1 MRYDQ
6 FKINLLEA
14 ILDEAEMTPK
24 AFQDFLASPLVTGM
38 KMGFELE
45 ACIHNVRDYGDG
57 ETEND
62 MDYDE
67 RVTDIDSILDFFRG
81 GDDPNG
87 DRTINTLRNNL
98 YDDFMQWQDAEFD
111 DYFRTDEAQTDLKEF
126 IRDYLEDKDYNDRQM
141 KLAFDDAEEGKV
153 SDDYAEAEMSGI
165 EKLRDEWND
174 NDTAS
179 WEKYCDVMD
188 MNYMSDVL
196 NKYEHYLYWPY
207 TTYSDDEEYL
217 NTEYVADQLKTETG
231 IDAYASDS
239 YHGTSRARAQEKGQ
253 WIIEPDSSI
262 STDESE
268 DGGLEFVSPALEI
281 NEALKQMQQVLEFI
295 REYGYTNTSTGLHIN
310 ISVPDFSTD
319 NLDYVKL
326 AIFLGDKHVL
336 EQFDR
341 LSNHYCDGAYKKIG
355 NKIQQMKGTEVKA
368 VMDKMKEGL
377 TLAASKII
385 HTGYT
390 SKYTSI
396 NTKEGYIEFRSPGG
410 DYLNKT
416 KEELVNTALRMALAL
431 RIATDPE
438 MYKKEYQKRLYKVL
452 TDTGEKDDLVKF
464 KDYVARFQ
472 TADKETRGYII
483 QTIQAEREARK
494 AKKKKPEG
502 ESRPYWMVR
511 RRGDTRGGGMAV
523 FADTAYDAVKEVAK
537 SWGLDPIYLVATPM
551 ADEQPQGGPDSGS
564 EERTWTIADGLGRPA
579 GTVQARS
586 SDEALRIYGS
596 TNNIDT
602 RDYAAVASDSSEG
615 TMFVIDYRGTKYR
628 QQANSADEARALL
641 SARIGVE
648 RNLLWDIQEEP
659 QGMATGGVTVD
670 GNARGNYQLVN
681 SNRSIDTRMSNVT
694 REEAHS
700 TARRMEQE
708 YGLESGSIHVT
719 RINDQSQSTT
729 GVAGHN
735 WRIYDVQNP
744 DLFTVVASDSRT
756 NAVERWAYVNPERPA
771 DMVDAVPDE
780 GAMKY
785 EFTIAQ
791 QAMNPDSLSDG
802 DRFIYPAELY
812 RQRTGRDLPVRKVWA
827 TSKEQ
832 AIGKARSFFPRDF
845 DTIPEDWLKINVV
858 GI

>member
-1 MRYDQ
+1 MRFNQ

-24 AFQDFLASPLVTGM
+24 AFQEFLASPLVTGM

-45 ACIHNVRDYGDG
+45 AVIHNVREYPEESENDYG
-57 ETEND
+57 
-62 MDYDE
+62 YDE
-67 RVTDIDSILDFFRG
+67 RVYDIENILEFFRG
-81 GDDPNG
+81 GEDPNG
-87 DRTINTLRNNL
+87 DRTIDKLRNDL
-98 YDDFMQWQDAEFD
+98 YDDFMEWQDAEFD
-111 DYFRTDEAQTDLKEF
+111 DYLKTEEAQTDLKEL
-126 IRDYLEDKDYNDRQM
+126 IREYLEDKDYDDRQQ
-141 KLAFDDAEEGKV
+141 KLEFARAEENKPTDV
-153 SDDYAEAEMSGI
+153 YAEAEMTAL
-165 EKLRDEWND
+165 EKMRDEWQDEGNGD
-174 NDTAS
+174 F
-179 WEKYCDVMD
+179 EKYCDVMD
-188 MNYMSDVL
+188 MNYMSDVQ

-207 TTYSDDEEYL
+207 TTYSDEEYL
-217 NTEYVADQLKTETG
+217 NVEYVADQLKSETG

-262 STDESE
+262 SADGSDE
-268 DGGLEFVSPALEI
+268 GGLEFVSPALDI
-281 NEALKQMQQVLEFI
+281 PEALKQMQQVLEFV
-295 REYGYTNTSTGLHIN
+295 REYGYTNESTGLHIN
-310 ISVPDFSTD
+310 ISVPDFNTD
-319 NLDYVKL
+319 KLDYVKL

-355 NKIQQMKGTEVKA
+355 SKVQQMKGDELKA
-368 VMDKMKEGL
+368 VMNKMKEGL

-396 NTKEGYIEFRSPGG
+396 NTKEGYIEFRGPGG
-410 DYLNKT
+410 DYLD
-416 KEELVNTALRMALAL
+416 KEPNELVNTALRMALAL

-511 RRGDTRGGGMAV
+511 RRGDTSGGGMAV

-537 SWGLDPIYLVATPM
+537 SWNMDPIYLVATPM
-551 ADEQPQGGPDSGS
+551 ADEKPDDSSQGG
-564 EERTWTIADGLGRPA
+564 
-579 GTVQARS
+579 
-586 SDEALRIYGS
+586 
-596 TNNIDT
+596 
-602 RDYAAVASDSSEG
+602 
-615 TMFVIDYRGTKYR
+615 
-628 QQANSADEARALL
+628 
-641 SARIGVE
+641 
-648 RNLLWDIQEEP
+648 
-659 QGMATGGVTVD
+659 GMATGGVTVD
-670 GNARGNYQLVN
+670 GNAVGNYQLVN
-681 SNRSIDTRMSNVT
+681 SNRSIDTRMTNVS
-694 REEAHS
+694 RDEAHR

-719 RINDQSQSTT
+719 RITGQTQSTT
-729 GVAGHN
+729 GAAGHN
-735 WRIYDVQNP
+735 WRIYDVNNP
-744 DLFTVVASDSRT
+744 DLFTVVAADSRT
-756 NAVERWAYVNPERPA
+756 NAADRWSYVNPERPA
-771 DMVDAVPDE
+771 ERVDAVPDE

-785 EFTIAQ
+785 EFSIAQ
-791 QAMNPDSLSDG
+791 QAFNPNSTGDA
-802 DRFIYPAELY
+802 DRFIYPQEIY
-812 RQRTGRDLPVRKVWA
+812 RMRRSFTEMPVRRVWA
-827 TSKEQ
+827 TNKEQ
-832 AIGKARSFFPRDF
+832 AIGKVRSFFHDEF
-845 DTIPEDWLKINVV
+845 WDIPEEWMKINVV

>member
-14 ILDEAEMTPK
+14 VLDEAEMTPK

-45 ACIHNVRDYGDG
+45 SVIHNVRSESDG
-57 ETEND
+57 EAEPD
-62 MDYDE
+62 MGYDE
-67 RVTDIDSILDFFRG
+67 RATDIDSIVAFFG
-81 GDDPNG
+81 EGDDPNG
-87 DRTINTLRNNL
+87 ERTLNTLRNNL

-111 DYFRTDEAQTDLKEF
+111 EYFRTDEAQTDLKEF
-126 IRDYLEDKDYNDRQM
+126 IREYLEEKDYTDRQM
-141 KLAFDDAEEGKV
+141 KLAFDNAEEGRV

-165 EKLRDEWND
+165 EKLRDEFND
-174 NDTAS
+174 SGDGDF
-179 WEKYCDVMD
+179 EKYCDAID
-188 MNYMSDVL
+188 MSYMSDVL
-196 NKYEHYLYWPY
+196 SKYEHYLYWPY
-207 TTYSDDEEYL
+207 TSYSDDHDSYL
-217 NTEYVADQLKTETG
+217 NLEYVADELKTETG
-231 IDAYASDS
+231 IDATYDDS

-262 STDESE
+262 DADESE
-268 DGGLEFVSPALEI
+268 DAGLEFISPALEI

-295 REYGYTNTSTGLHIN
+295 REHGYTNTSTGLHIN
-310 ISVPDFSTD
+310 ISVPDYNVD
-319 NLDYVKL
+319 KLDYVKL
-326 AIFLGDKHVL
+326 AIFLGDKYVL

-355 NKIQQMKGTEVKA
+355 NKVQQMKGDELKA
-368 VMDKMKEGL
+368 VMNKMKEGL

-410 DYLNKT
+410 NYLDDPVEKLT
-416 KEELVNTALRMALAL
+416 NTALRMALAL
-431 RIATDPE
+431 RIATDE
-438 MYKKEYQKRLYKVL
+438 NMYKKEYQKRLYKVL
-452 TDTGEKDDLVKF
+452 NDAGEQDDLVKF
-464 KDYVARFQ
+464 KDYVSKFQ
-472 TADKETRGYII
+472 TADKETRSYII

-494 AKKKKPEG
+494 AKKEKPEG

-511 RRGDTRGGGMAV
+511 RRGQDNGGGMAV
-523 FADTAYDAVKEVAK
+523 FADTAYDAVKDVAK
-537 SWGLDPIYLVATPM
+537 SWDLDPIYLVATPM
-551 ADEQPQGGPDSGS
+551 ADEKPDDSYYSDLDNRIRGS
-564 EERTWTIADGLGRPA
+564 EG
-579 GTVQARS
+579 
-586 SDEALRIYGS
+586 
-596 TNNIDT
+596 
-602 RDYAAVASDSSEG
+602 
-615 TMFVIDYRGTKYR
+615 
-628 QQANSADEARALL
+628 
-641 SARIGVE
+641 
-648 RNLLWDIQEEP
+648 
-659 QGMATGGVTVD
+659 GGVTVD
-670 GNARGNYQLVN
+670 GNARGNYHLVN
-681 SNRSIDTRMSNVT
+681 SNRSIDTRMTNVT
-694 REEAHS
+694 REVALQ
-700 TARRMEQE
+700 TARNTEQN
-708 YGLESGSIHVT
+708 YGLENGSIHVT

-744 DLFTVVASDSRT
+744 DLFTVVAADSRT

-771 DMVDAVPDE
+771 AMIDAVEDE

-791 QAMNPDSLSDG
+791 QAVNPDPVSDS

-812 RQRTGRDLPVRKVWA
+812 RQRTGREMPVRRVWA

-832 AIGKARSFFPRDF
+832 AIGKARTFFPRDF

>member
-45 ACIHNVRDYGDG
+45 SVIHNVRSESDG
-57 ETEND
+57 EAEPD
-62 MDYDE
+62 MGYDE
-67 RVTDIDSILDFFRG
+67 RATDIDSIVAFFG
-81 GDDPNG
+81 EGDDPNG
-87 DRTINTLRNNL
+87 ERTLNTLRNNL

-111 DYFRTDEAQTDLKEF
+111 EYFRTDEAQTDLKEF
-126 IRDYLEDKDYNDRQM
+126 IREYLEEKDYTDRQM
-141 KLAFDDAEEGKV
+141 KLAFDNAEEGRV

-165 EKLRDEWND
+165 EKLRDEFND
-174 NDTAS
+174 SGDGDF
-179 WEKYCDVMD
+179 EKYCDAID
-188 MNYMSDVL
+188 MSYMSDVL
-196 NKYEHYLYWPY
+196 SKYEHYLYWPY
-207 TTYSDDEEYL
+207 TSYSDDHDSYL
-217 NTEYVADQLKTETG
+217 NLEYVADELKTETG
-231 IDAYASDS
+231 IDATYDDS

-262 STDESE
+262 DADESE
-268 DGGLEFVSPALEI
+268 DAGLEFISPALEI

-295 REYGYTNTSTGLHIN
+295 REHGYTNTSTGLHIN
-310 ISVPDFSTD
+310 ISVPDYNVD
-319 NLDYVKL
+319 KLDYVKL
-326 AIFLGDKHVL
+326 AIFLGDKYVL

-355 NKIQQMKGTEVKA
+355 NKVQQMKGDELKA
-368 VMDKMKEGL
+368 VMNKMKEGL

-410 DYLNKT
+410 NYLDDPVEKLT
-416 KEELVNTALRMALAL
+416 NTALRMALAL
-431 RIATDPE
+431 RIATDE
-438 MYKKEYQKRLYKVL
+438 NMYKKEYQKRLYKVL
-452 TDTGEKDDLVKF
+452 NDAGEQDDLVKF
-464 KDYVARFQ
+464 KDYVSKFQ
-472 TADKETRGYII
+472 TADKETRSYII

-494 AKKKKPEG
+494 AKKEKPEG

-511 RRGDTRGGGMAV
+511 RRGQDNGGGMAV
-523 FADTAYDAVKEVAK
+523 FADTAYDAVKDVAK
-537 SWGLDPIYLVATPM
+537 SWDLDPIYLVATPM
-551 ADEQPQGGPDSGS
+551 ADEKPDDSYYSDLDNRIRGS
-564 EERTWTIADGLGRPA
+564 EG
-579 GTVQARS
+579 
-586 SDEALRIYGS
+586 
-596 TNNIDT
+596 
-602 RDYAAVASDSSEG
+602 
-615 TMFVIDYRGTKYR
+615 
-628 QQANSADEARALL
+628 
-641 SARIGVE
+641 
-648 RNLLWDIQEEP
+648 
-659 QGMATGGVTVD
+659 GGVTVD
-670 GNARGNYQLVN
+670 GNARGNYHLVN
-681 SNRSIDTRMSNVT
+681 SNRSIDTRMTNVT
-694 REEAHS
+694 REVALQ
-700 TARRMEQE
+700 TARNTEQN
-708 YGLESGSIHVT
+708 YGLENGSIHVT

-744 DLFTVVASDSRT
+744 DLFTVVAADSRT

-771 DMVDAVPDE
+771 AMIDAVEDE

-791 QAMNPDSLSDG
+791 QAVNPDPVSDS

-812 RQRTGRDLPVRKVWA
+812 RQRTGREMPVRRVWA

-832 AIGKARSFFPRDF
+832 AIGKARTFFPRDF

>member
-1 MRYDQ
+1 
-6 FKINLLEA
+6 
-14 ILDEAEMTPK
+14 MT
-24 AFQDFLASPLVTGM
+24 A
-38 KMGFELE
+38 
-45 ACIHNVRDYGDG
+45 
-57 ETEND
+57 
-62 MDYDE
+62 
-67 RVTDIDSILDFFRG
+67 
-81 GDDPNG
+81 
-87 DRTINTLRNNL
+87 
-98 YDDFMQWQDAEFD
+98 
-111 DYFRTDEAQTDLKEF
+111 
-126 IRDYLEDKDYNDRQM
+126 
-141 KLAFDDAEEGKV
+141 
-153 SDDYAEAEMSGI
+153 I
-165 EKLRDEWND
+165 EKLRDEWQD
-174 NDTAS
+174 NDSAS

-188 MNYMSDVL
+188 MSYMSDVQ

-207 TTYSDDEEYL
+207 ESYGDGDDQINVDWVAEELY
-217 NTEYVADQLKTETG
+217 DETG
-231 IDAYASDS
+231 IAANASDS
-239 YHGTSRARAQEKGQ
+239 YHSTSRTRAQEQGR

-262 STDESE
+262 ETDESDE
-268 DGGLEFVSPALEI
+268 AGLEFISPALEI
-281 NEALKQMQQVLEFI
+281 PEAIKQMQQVLEFI
-295 REYGYTNTSTGLHIN
+295 REHGYTNSSTGLHIN

-319 NLDYVKL
+319 DLDYVKL

-355 NKIQQMKGTEVKA
+355 NKIQQMKGAEVKA

-390 SKYTSI
+390 NKYTSI
-396 NTKEGYIEFRSPGG
+396 NTKEGYIEFRGPGG
-410 DYLNKT
+410 DYLGKT
-416 KEELVNTALRMALAL
+416 PEELSNTALRMALAL

-452 TDTGEKDDLVKF
+452 TDSGEKDDLVKF

-511 RRGDTRGGGMAV
+511 RRGQANGGGMAV
-523 FADTAYDAVKEVAK
+523 FADTAYDAIKDVAK
-537 SWGLDPIYLVATPM
+537 SWDMDPVYLVATPM
-551 ADEQPQGGPDSGS
+551 ADEQPQGGPDSGN

-586 SDEALRIYGS
+586 SEEALRIYGS

-602 RDYAAVASDSSEG
+602 RDYAAVASGSSEG
-615 TMFVIDYRGTKYR
+615 STFVIDYNGTKYR
-628 QQANSADEARALL
+628 QRANSADEARDLL

-670 GNARGNYQLVN
+670 GNARGNYHLVN
-681 SNRSIDTRMSNVT
+681 SNRSIDTRMTNVS

-708 YGLESGSIHVT
+708 YGLESGSVHVT
-719 RINDQSQSTT
+719 RINDQSRSTT
-729 GVAGHN
+729 GAAGHN

-791 QAMNPDSLSDG
+791 QAMNPDPVSDG

-812 RQRTGRDLPVRKVWA
+812 RQRTGREMPVRRVWA

-832 AIGKARSFFPRDF
+832 AISKARTFFPRDF

>member
-24 AFQDFLASPLVTGM
+24 AFQDFLNSPLVTGM

-45 ACIHNVRDYGDG
+45 SIIRGVRDTN
-57 ETEND
+57 TEDTEDD
-62 MDYDE
+62 MNYDE
-67 RVTDIDSILDFFRG
+67 RVTDIEGIIDFFSG
-81 GDDPNG
+81 GDGYNG
-87 DRTINTLRNNL
+87 ERELKTLRNDL

-111 DYFRTDEAQTDLKEF
+111 EYFRTDEAQTDLKEF
-126 IRDYLEDKDYNDRQM
+126 IREYLEEKDYTDRQQR
-141 KLAFDDAEEGKV
+141 LEFDNAEEGKV
-153 SDDYAEAEMSGI
+153 SDVYAEAEMSGI

-188 MNYMSDVL
+188 MNYMSDVK
-196 NKYEHYLYWPY
+196 NKYEHYLYWPH
-207 TTYSDDEEYL
+207 TSYSDEEYL
-217 NTEYVADQLKTETG
+217 NVDWVADSLYDETK
-231 IDAYASDS
+231 IEAWASDS
-239 YHGTSRARAQEKGQ
+239 YHSTSRSSAQEKGK

-262 STDESE
+262 DTDESDE
-268 DGGLEFVSPALEI
+268 AGLEFISPALEI
-281 NEALKQMQQVLEFI
+281 PEAIKQMQQVLEFI
-295 REYGYTNTSTGLHIN
+295 REHGYTNTSTGLHIN
-310 ISVPDFSTD
+310 ISVPDYNVD
-319 NLDYVKL
+319 KLDYVKL
-326 AIFLGDKHVL
+326 AIFLGDRHVL
-336 EQFDR
+336 TQFDR

-355 NKIQQMKGTEVKA
+355 AKVQQMKGDELKA
-368 VMDKMKEGL
+368 VMNKMKEGL

-390 SKYTSI
+390 NKYTSI
-396 NTKEGYIEFRSPGG
+396 NTKEGYIEFRGPGG
-410 DYLNKT
+410 DYLDKSP
-416 KEELVNTALRMALAL
+416 EELANTALRMALAL

-452 TDTGEKDDLVKF
+452 TDADEKDDIVKF
-464 KDYVARFQ
+464 KDYVAKYQ
-472 TADKETRGYII
+472 SADKETRSYII
-483 QTIQAEREARK
+483 QTIQAERESRK

-511 RRGDTRGGGMAV
+511 RRGDNNGGGMAV
-523 FADTAYDAVKEVAK
+523 FADTAYDAIKDVAK
-537 SWGLDPIYLVATPM
+537 SWDIDPIYLYANPM
-551 ADEQPQGGPDSGS
+551 ADEKPD
-564 EERTWTIADGLGRPA
+564 DNYY
-579 GTVQARS
+579 
-586 SDEALRIYGS
+586 SDLDNRIRG
-596 TNNIDT
+596 
-602 RDYAAVASDSSEG
+602 SEG
-615 TMFVIDYRGTKYR
+615 TMFVIDYQGTKYR
-628 QQANSADEARALL
+628 QRANSADEARDLL

-670 GNARGNYQLVN
+670 GNATGNYQLVN

-694 REEAHS
+694 RDVAHQ
-700 TARRMEQE
+700 TARNLERE
-708 YGLESGSIHVT
+708 YDLESGSIHVT
-719 RINDQSQSTT
+719 RITGQTQSTT
-729 GVAGHN
+729 GAAGHN

-756 NAVERWAYVNPERPA
+756 NAVERWQYVNPERPA

-791 QAMNPDSLSDG
+791 QAMNPDANAPGS

-812 RQRTGRDLPVRKVWA
+812 RQRTGREIPVRRVWA

-832 AIGKARSFFPRDF
+832 AIGKVRSFFPRDF

>member
-6 FKINLLEA
+6 FKINLVEA

-45 ACIHNVRDYGDG
+45 ACIHNVRDYGEG
-57 ETEND
+57 ESEND

-87 DRTINTLRNNL
+87 DRTINTLRDNL

-126 IRDYLEDKDYNDRQM
+126 IREYLEEKDYTDRQQR
-141 KLAFDDAEEGKV
+141 LEFDNAEEGKV
-153 SDDYAEAEMSGI
+153 SDVYAEAEMTGI

-179 WEKYCDVMD
+179 WEKYCDIMD

-207 TTYSDDEEYL
+207 TTYSNDEEYF

-231 IDAYASDS
+231 ISAYASDS
-239 YHGTSRARAQEKGQ
+239 YHGASRTRAQEKGQ

-355 NKIQQMKGTEVKA
+355 NKIQQMKGSEVKA

-452 TDTGEKDDLVKF
+452 NDSGEKDDLVKF
-464 KDYVARFQ
+464 KDYVSKFQ
-472 TADKETRGYII
+472 TADKETRSYII
-483 QTIQAEREARK
+483 QTMQAEREARK
-494 AKKKKPEG
+494 VKKEKPEG
-502 ESRPYWMVR
+502 GDRPYWMVR
-511 RRGDTRGGGMAV
+511 RRGQDNGGGMAV
-523 FADTAYDAVKEVAK
+523 FADTAYDAIKDVAK
-537 SWGLDPIYLVATPM
+537 SWGLDPIYLYAKPM

-564 EERTWTIADGLGRPA
+564 EERSWTIADGLGRPA

-602 RDYAAVASDSSEG
+602 RDYAAVASS
-615 TMFVIDYRGTKYR
+615 
-628 QQANSADEARALL
+628 
-641 SARIGVE
+641 
-648 RNLLWDIQEEP
+648 
-659 QGMATGGVTVD
+659 D
-670 GNARGNYQLVN
+670 GNATGNYHLVN
-681 SNRSIDTRMSNVT
+681 SNGSIDTRMTNVT
-694 REEAHS
+694 REVALQ
-700 TARRMEQE
+700 TARNTEHN
-708 YGLESGSIHVT
+708 YGLENGSIHVT
-719 RINDQSQSTT
+719 RITDQSQATT
-729 GVAGHN
+729 GAAGHN

-791 QAMNPDSLSDG
+791 QAMNPDPLGDS

-812 RQRTGRDLPVRKVWA
+812 RQRTGREIPTRKVWA

>member
-24 AFQDFLASPLVTGM
+24 AFQDFLNSPLVTGM

-45 ACIHNVRDYGDG
+45 SVIHNVRSESDG

-67 RVTDIDSILDFFRG
+67 RVTDIEGILDFFRG

-87 DRTINTLRNNL
+87 ERTIDTLRNNL

-111 DYFRTDEAQTDLKEF
+111 EYFRTDAAQTDLKEF
-126 IRDYLEDKDYNDRQM
+126 IREYLEEKDYTDRQQ
-141 KLAFDDAEEGKV
+141 KLEFDNAEEGRV
-153 SDDYAEAEMSGI
+153 SDVYAEAEMSGI
-165 EKLRDEWND
+165 EKLRDEFND
-174 NDTAS
+174 SGDS
-179 WEKYCDVMD
+179 DWEKYCDDID
-188 MNYMSDVL
+188 MNYMSDVY

-207 TTYSDDEEYL
+207 ISYGDENDSYL
-217 NTEYVADQLKTETG
+217 NLEYVADELKTETG
-231 IDAYASDS
+231 IDATYEDS
-239 YHGTSRARAQEKGQ
+239 YHSASRSRAQEKGQ

-262 STDESE
+262 DADESE
-268 DGGLEFVSPALEI
+268 DAGLEFISPALEI

-295 REYGYTNTSTGLHIN
+295 REHGYTNTSTGLHIN
-310 ISVPDFSTD
+310 ISVPDYNVD
-319 NLDYVKL
+319 KLDYVKL
-326 AIFLGDKHVL
+326 AIFLGDKYVL

-355 NKIQQMKGTEVKA
+355 NKVQQMKGDELKA
-368 VMDKMKEGL
+368 VMNKMKEGL

-410 DYLNKT
+410 NYLDDPVEKLT
-416 KEELVNTALRMALAL
+416 NTALRMALAL
-431 RIATDPE
+431 RIATDE
-438 MYKKEYQKRLYKVL
+438 NMYKKEYQKRLYKVL
-452 TDTGEKDDLVKF
+452 NDAGEQDDLVKF
-464 KDYVARFQ
+464 KDYVAKFQ
-472 TADKETRGYII
+472 TADKETRSYII

-494 AKKKKPEG
+494 AKKKKPDN

-511 RRGDTRGGGMAV
+511 RRGQNNSGGMAV
-523 FADTAYDAVKEVAK
+523 FADTAYDAIKDVAK
-537 SWGLDPIYLVATPM
+537 SWDLDPIYLVATPM
-551 ADEQPQGGPDSGS
+551 ADEKPDDSYYSDLDDRIRGS
-564 EERTWTIADGLGRPA
+564 EG
-579 GTVQARS
+579 
-586 SDEALRIYGS
+586 
-596 TNNIDT
+596 
-602 RDYAAVASDSSEG
+602 
-615 TMFVIDYRGTKYR
+615 
-628 QQANSADEARALL
+628 
-641 SARIGVE
+641 
-648 RNLLWDIQEEP
+648 
-659 QGMATGGVTVD
+659 GGVTVD
-670 GNARGNYQLVN
+670 GNATGNYQLVN
-681 SNRSIDTRMSNVT
+681 SNRSIDTRMNNVT
-694 REEAHS
+694 REVALQ
-700 TARRMEQE
+700 TARNMEQE
-708 YGLESGSIHVT
+708 YGLENGSIHVT
-719 RINDQSQSTT
+719 RINNQSQSTT
-729 GVAGHN
+729 GAAGHN

-744 DLFTVVASDSRT
+744 DLFTVVAADSRT

-771 DMVDAVPDE
+771 AMIDAVPDE

-791 QAMNPDSLSDG
+791 QAFNPDPLNDS

-812 RQRTGRDLPVRKVWA
+812 RQRSGQEIPVRRVWA

-832 AIGKARSFFPRDF
+832 AINKVRTVFPGEFGDV
-845 DTIPEDWLKINVV
+845 TEDWLKINVV

>member
-45 ACIHNVRDYGDG
+45 SVIHNVRSESDGGSEPDYG
-57 ETEND
+57 
-62 MDYDE
+62 YDE
-67 RVTDIDSILDFFRG
+67 RASDIESILEFFG
-81 GDDPNG
+81 EGDDPNG
-87 DRTINTLRNNL
+87 ERTLNTLRNNL

-111 DYFRTDEAQTDLKEF
+111 EYFRTDEAQTDLKEF
-126 IRDYLEDKDYNDRQM
+126 IREYLEEKDYTDRQQ
-141 KLAFDDAEEGKV
+141 KLEFDNAEEGRV
-153 SDDYAEAEMSGI
+153 SDVYAEAEMSGI

-174 NDTAS
+174 NDSAG
-179 WEKYCDVMD
+179 WEKYCDDID
-188 MNYMSDVL
+188 MNYMSDVY

-207 TTYSDDEEYL
+207 ISYGDYNDSYL
-217 NTEYVADQLKTETG
+217 NLEYVADELKTETG
-231 IDAYASDS
+231 IDATYDDS

-262 STDESE
+262 DADESE
-268 DGGLEFVSPALEI
+268 DAGLEFISPALEI

-295 REYGYTNTSTGLHIN
+295 REHGYTNTSTGLHIN
-310 ISVPDFSTD
+310 ISVPDYNVD
-319 NLDYVKL
+319 KLDYVKL
-326 AIFLGDKHVL
+326 AIFLGDKYVL

-355 NKIQQMKGTEVKA
+355 NKVQQMKGDELKA
-368 VMDKMKEGL
+368 VMNKMKEGL

-410 DYLNKT
+410 NYLDDPVEKLT
-416 KEELVNTALRMALAL
+416 NTAVRMALAL
-431 RIATDPE
+431 RIATDE
-438 MYKKEYQKRLYKVL
+438 NMYKKEYQKRLYKVL
-452 TDTGEKDDLVKF
+452 NDAGEQDDLVKF
-464 KDYVARFQ
+464 KDYVAKFQ
-472 TADKETRGYII
+472 TADKETRSYII

-494 AKKKKPEG
+494 AKKKKPDN

-523 FADTAYDAVKEVAK
+523 FADTAYDAVKDVAK

-551 ADEQPQGGPDSGS
+551 ADEKPDDSYYSDLDDRIRGS
-564 EERTWTIADGLGRPA
+564 EG
-579 GTVQARS
+579 
-586 SDEALRIYGS
+586 
-596 TNNIDT
+596 
-602 RDYAAVASDSSEG
+602 
-615 TMFVIDYRGTKYR
+615 
-628 QQANSADEARALL
+628 
-641 SARIGVE
+641 
-648 RNLLWDIQEEP
+648 
-659 QGMATGGVTVD
+659 GGVTVD
-670 GNARGNYQLVN
+670 GNATGNYQLVN
-681 SNRSIDTRMSNVT
+681 SNRSIDTRMNNVS
-694 REEAHS
+694 REVALQ
-700 TARRMEQE
+700 TARNMEQE
-708 YGLESGSIHVT
+708 YGLENGSIHVT
-719 RINDQSQSTT
+719 RINNQSQSTT
-729 GVAGHN
+729 GAAGHN

-744 DLFTVVASDSRT
+744 DLFTVVAADSRT

-771 DMVDAVPDE
+771 NMVDAVPDE

-791 QAMNPDSLSDG
+791 QAFNPDPLNDS

-812 RQRTGRDLPVRKVWA
+812 RQRTGRDMPVRRVWA
-827 TSKEQ
+827 ISKEQ
-832 AIGKARSFFPRDF
+832 AISKARTFFPRDF

>member
-1 MRYDQ
+1 MRLRLQVLLHNHHSRVDMRYDQ

-45 ACIHNVRDYGDG
+45 SVIHNVRSESDG

-62 MDYDE
+62 MNYDE
-67 RVTDIDSILDFFRG
+67 RVTDIDGIVGFFG
-81 GDDPNG
+81 EGDDPNG
-87 DRTINTLRNNL
+87 ERTLNTLRNNL

-111 DYFRTDEAQTDLKEF
+111 EYFRTDEAQTDLKEF
-126 IRDYLEDKDYNDRQM
+126 IREYLEEKDYTDRQQR
-141 KLAFDDAEEGKV
+141 LEFDNAEEGRV
-153 SDDYAEAEMSGI
+153 SDVYAEAEMSGI
-165 EKLRDEWND
+165 EKLRDEFND
-174 NDTAS
+174 SGDS
-179 WEKYCDVMD
+179 DFEKYCDVMD

-207 TTYSDDEEYL
+207 TSYSDENDSYL
-217 NTEYVADQLKTETG
+217 NLEYVADELKTETG
-231 IDAYASDS
+231 IDATYDDS

-262 STDESE
+262 DADESE
-268 DGGLEFVSPALEI
+268 DAGLEFISPALEI

-295 REYGYTNTSTGLHIN
+295 REHGYTNTSTGLHIN
-310 ISVPDFSTD
+310 ISVPDYNVD
-319 NLDYVKL
+319 KLDYVKL
-326 AIFLGDKHVL
+326 AIFLGDKYVL

-355 NKIQQMKGTEVKA
+355 NKVQQMKGDELKA
-368 VMDKMKEGL
+368 VMNKMKEGL

-410 DYLNKT
+410 NYLDDPVEKLT
-416 KEELVNTALRMALAL
+416 NTALRMALAL
-431 RIATDPE
+431 RIATDE
-438 MYKKEYQKRLYKVL
+438 NMYKKEYQKRLYKVL
-452 TDTGEKDDLVKF
+452 NDQGEKDDLVKF

-472 TADKETRGYII
+472 TADKETRSYII
-483 QTIQAEREARK
+483 QTIQAERESRK

-511 RRGDTRGGGMAV
+511 RRGQNNAGGMAV
-523 FADTAYDAVKEVAK
+523 FADTAYDAVKDVAK
-537 SWGLDPIYLVATPM
+537 SWDIDPIYLVATPM

-564 EERTWTIADGLGRPA
+564 EERTWTIADGLDRVE

-586 SDEALRIYGS
+586 SDEALRIFGS
-596 TNNIDT
+596 TNNVDT
-602 RDYAAVASDSSEG
+602 RYYTAVDISDIPAIG
-615 TMFVIDYRGTKYR
+615 
-628 QQANSADEARALL
+628 QA
-641 SARIGVE
+641 
-648 RNLLWDIQEEP
+648 
-659 QGMATGGVTVD
+659 T
-670 GNARGNYQLVN
+670 NARGNYQLVN
-681 SNRSIDTRMSNVT
+681 SNRSIDTRMTNVT
-694 REEAHS
+694 REVALQ

-719 RINDQSQSTT
+719 RITGQSQSTT

-744 DLFTVVASDSRT
+744 DLFTVVAADSRT

-771 DMVDAVPDE
+771 AMIDAVPDE

-791 QAMNPDSLSDG
+791 QAVNPDPVSDG

-812 RQRTGRDLPVRKVWA
+812 RQRTGREMPVRRVWA

-832 AIGKARSFFPRDF
+832 AISKARTFFPRDF

>member
-24 AFQDFLASPLVTGM
+24 AFQDFLNSPLVTGM

-45 ACIHNVRDYGDG
+45 SIIRGVRDTN
-57 ETEND
+57 TEDTEDD
-62 MDYDE
+62 MNYDE
-67 RVTDIDSILDFFRG
+67 RVTDIEGIIDFFSG
-81 GDDPNG
+81 GDGYNG
-87 DRTINTLRNNL
+87 ERELKTLRDNL

-111 DYFRTDEAQTDLKEF
+111 EYFRTDEAQTDLKEF
-126 IRDYLEDKDYNDRQM
+126 IREYLEEKDYTDRQQR
-141 KLAFDDAEEGKV
+141 LEFDNAEEGRV
-153 SDDYAEAEMSGI
+153 SDVYAEAEMSGI

-174 NDTAS
+174 NDSAS

-188 MNYMSDVL
+188 MNYMSDVK
-196 NKYEHYLYWPY
+196 NKYEHYLYWPH
-207 TTYSDDEEYL
+207 TSYSDEEYL
-217 NTEYVADQLKTETG
+217 NVDWVADSLYDETK
-231 IDAYASDS
+231 IEAWASDS
-239 YHGTSRARAQEKGQ
+239 YHSTSRSSAQEKGK

-262 STDESE
+262 DTDESDE
-268 DGGLEFVSPALEI
+268 AGLEFISPALEI
-281 NEALKQMQQVLEFI
+281 PEAIKQMQQVLEFI
-295 REYGYTNTSTGLHIN
+295 REHGYTNTSTGLHIN
-310 ISVPDFSTD
+310 ISVPDYNVD
-319 NLDYVKL
+319 KLDYVKL
-326 AIFLGDKHVL
+326 AIFLGDRHVL
-336 EQFDR
+336 TQFDR

-355 NKIQQMKGTEVKA
+355 AKVQQMKGDELKA
-368 VMDKMKEGL
+368 VMNKMKEGL

-390 SKYTSI
+390 NKYTSI
-396 NTKEGYIEFRSPGG
+396 NTKEGYIEFRGPGG
-410 DYLNKT
+410 DYLDKSP
-416 KEELVNTALRMALAL
+416 EELANTALRMALAL

-452 TDTGEKDDLVKF
+452 TDADEKDDIVKF
-464 KDYVARFQ
+464 KDYVARYQ
-472 TADKETRGYII
+472 SADKETRSYII
-483 QTIQAEREARK
+483 QTIQAERESRK

-511 RRGDTRGGGMAV
+511 RRGDNNGGGMAV
-523 FADTAYDAVKEVAK
+523 FADTAYDAIKDVAK
-537 SWGLDPIYLVATPM
+537 SWDIDPIYLYANPM
-551 ADEQPQGGPDSGS
+551 ADEKPD
-564 EERTWTIADGLGRPA
+564 DNYY
-579 GTVQARS
+579 
-586 SDEALRIYGS
+586 SDLDNRIRG
-596 TNNIDT
+596 
-602 RDYAAVASDSSEG
+602 SEG
-615 TMFVIDYRGTKYR
+615 TMFVIDYNGTKYR
-628 QQANSADEARALL
+628 QRANSADEARDLL

-670 GNARGNYQLVN
+670 GNARGNYHLVN
-681 SNRSIDTRMSNVT
+681 SDRSIDTRMSNVT
-694 REEAHS
+694 REVALQ
-700 TARRMEQE
+700 TARNTEQN

-791 QAMNPDSLSDG
+791 QAMNPDANAPGS

-812 RQRTGRDLPVRKVWA
+812 RQRTGREIPVRKVWA

>member
-45 ACIHNVRDYGDG
+45 SVIHNVRSETDSEPEPDYG
-57 ETEND
+57 
-62 MDYDE
+62 YDE
-67 RVTDIDSILDFFRG
+67 RASDIENILEFFRG

-87 DRTINTLRNNL
+87 DRTIDTLRNNL
-98 YDDFMQWQDAEFD
+98 YDDFMQWQDSEFD
-111 DYFRTDEAQTDLKEF
+111 EYFRTDAAQTDLKEF
-126 IRDYLEDKDYNDRQM
+126 IREYLEEKDYTDRQQ
-141 KLAFDDAEEGKV
+141 KLEFDNAEEGKV
-153 SDDYAEAEMSGI
+153 SDVYAEAEMSGI

-174 NDTAS
+174 NDSAG
-179 WEKYCDVMD
+179 WEKYCDDID
-188 MNYMSDVL
+188 MNYMSDVY

-207 TTYSDDEEYL
+207 INYGDDNDSYL
-217 NTEYVADQLKTETG
+217 NLEYVADELKSETG
-231 IDAYASDS
+231 IDASYDDS
-239 YHGTSRARAQEKGQ
+239 YHSVSRTRAQEKGQ

-262 STDESE
+262 DADESE
-268 DGGLEFVSPALEI
+268 DAGLEFISPALEI

-295 REYGYTNTSTGLHIN
+295 RGRGYTNTSTGLHIN
-310 ISVPDFSTD
+310 ISVPDYNVD
-319 NLDYVKL
+319 KLDYVKL
-326 AIFLGDKHVL
+326 AIFLGDKYVL

-355 NKIQQMKGTEVKA
+355 NKVQQMKGDELKA
-368 VMDKMKEGL
+368 VMNKMKEGL

-410 DYLNKT
+410 NYLDDPVEKLT
-416 KEELVNTALRMALAL
+416 NTALRMALAL
-431 RIATDPE
+431 RIATDE
-438 MYKKEYQKRLYKVL
+438 NMYKKEYQKRLYKVL
-452 TDTGEKDDLVKF
+452 NDAGEQDDLVKF
-464 KDYVARFQ
+464 KDYVAKFQ
-472 TADKETRGYII
+472 TADKETRSYII

-494 AKKKKPEG
+494 AKKKKPDN

-511 RRGDTRGGGMAV
+511 RRGQNNSGGMAV
-523 FADTAYDAVKEVAK
+523 FADTAYDAVKDVAK
-537 SWGLDPIYLVATPM
+537 SWDLDPIYLVATPM
-551 ADEQPQGGPDSGS
+551 ADEKPDDSYYSDLDDRIRGS
-564 EERTWTIADGLGRPA
+564 EG
-579 GTVQARS
+579 
-586 SDEALRIYGS
+586 
-596 TNNIDT
+596 
-602 RDYAAVASDSSEG
+602 
-615 TMFVIDYRGTKYR
+615 
-628 QQANSADEARALL
+628 
-641 SARIGVE
+641 
-648 RNLLWDIQEEP
+648 
-659 QGMATGGVTVD
+659 GGVTVD
-670 GNARGNYQLVN
+670 GNATGNYQLVN
-681 SNRSIDTRMSNVT
+681 SNRSIDTYMVAVS
-694 REEAHS
+694 REVALQ
-700 TARRMEQE
+700 TARNMEQE
-708 YGLESGSIHVT
+708 YGLENGSIHVT
-719 RINDQSQSTT
+719 RMNNQSQSTT

-756 NAVERWAYVNPERPA
+756 NAVERWSYVNPERPA

-791 QAMNPDSLSDG
+791 QAFNPDPLNDS

-812 RQRTGRDLPVRKVWA
+812 RQRTGRDMPVRRVWA

-832 AIGKARSFFPRDF
+832 AISKARTFFPRDF

>member
-6 FKINLLEA
+6 FKIDLLEA
-14 ILDEAEMTPK
+14 VLDEAEMTPK

-45 ACIHNVRDYGDG
+45 SVIHNVRSESDG

-62 MDYDE
+62 MSYDE
-67 RVTDIDSILDFFRG
+67 RVTDIDGIVAFFG
-81 GDDPNG
+81 EGDDPSG
-87 DRTINTLRNNL
+87 ERTLNTLRNNL

-111 DYFRTDEAQTDLKEF
+111 DYFKTDEAQTDLKEF
-126 IRDYLEDKDYNDRQM
+126 IREYLEEKDYTDRQQR
-141 KLAFDDAEEGKV
+141 LELDNAEEGRV
-153 SDDYAEAEMSGI
+153 SDIYAEAEMSGI
-165 EKLRDEWND
+165 EKLRDEFND
-174 NDTAS
+174 SGDS
-179 WEKYCDVMD
+179 DFEKYCDAID
-188 MNYMSDVL
+188 MSYMSDVL
-196 NKYEHYLYWPY
+196 SKYEHYLYWPY
-207 TTYSDDEEYL
+207 TSYSDDHDSYL
-217 NTEYVADQLKTETG
+217 NLEYVADELKTETG
-231 IDAYASDS
+231 IDATYEDS
-239 YHGTSRARAQEKGQ
+239 YHSASRSRAQEKGQ

-262 STDESE
+262 DADESE
-268 DGGLEFVSPALEI
+268 DAGLEFISPALEI

-295 REYGYTNTSTGLHIN
+295 REHGYTNTSTGLHIN
-310 ISVPDFSTD
+310 ISVPDYNVD
-319 NLDYVKL
+319 KLDYVKL
-326 AIFLGDKHVL
+326 AIFLGDKYVL

-355 NKIQQMKGTEVKA
+355 NKVQQMKGDELKA
-368 VMDKMKEGL
+368 VMNKMKEGL

-410 DYLNKT
+410 NYLDDPVEKLT
-416 KEELVNTALRMALAL
+416 NTALRMALAL
-431 RIATDPE
+431 RIATDE
-438 MYKKEYQKRLYKVL
+438 TMYKKEYQKRLYKVL
-452 TDTGEKDDLVKF
+452 NDAGEQDDLVKF
-464 KDYVARFQ
+464 KDYVSKFQ
-472 TADKETRGYII
+472 TADKETRSYII

-511 RRGDTRGGGMAV
+511 RRGQNNAGGMAV
-523 FADTAYDAVKEVAK
+523 FADTAYDAIKDVAK
-537 SWGLDPIYLVATPM
+537 SWDLDPIYLVATPM
-551 ADEQPQGGPDSGS
+551 ADEQPQGGPDSGNQ
-564 EERTWTIADGLGRPA
+564 EQTWTIADGLGRPA

-602 RDYAAVASDSSEG
+602 RDYAAVASGGSEG
-615 TMFVIDYRGTKYR
+615 
-628 QQANSADEARALL
+628 
-641 SARIGVE
+641 
-648 RNLLWDIQEEP
+648 
-659 QGMATGGVTVD
+659 GGVTVD
-670 GNARGNYQLVN
+670 GNATGNYQLVN
-681 SNRSIDTRMSNVT
+681 SNRSIDTYMVAVT
-694 REEAHS
+694 RDVAHQ
-700 TARRMEQE
+700 TARRLEQE
-708 YGLESGSIHVT
+708 YGLESGSVHVM
-719 RINDQSQSTT
+719 RLNNQSQSTT

-791 QAMNPDSLSDG
+791 QAVNPDPVSDG

-812 RQRTGRDLPVRKVWA
+812 RQRTGREMPVRKVWA

-832 AIGKARSFFPRDF
+832 AVGKARSFFPRDF

>member
-45 ACIHNVRDYGDG
+45 SIIRGVRDTN
-57 ETEND
+57 TEDTEDD
-62 MDYDE
+62 MNYDE
-67 RVTDIDSILDFFRG
+67 RVTDIEGIIDFFSG
-81 GDDPNG
+81 GDGYNG
-87 DRTINTLRNNL
+87 ERELKTLRDNL

-111 DYFRTDEAQTDLKEF
+111 EYFRTDEAQTDLKEF
-126 IRDYLEDKDYNDRQM
+126 IREYLEEKDYTDRQQR
-141 KLAFDDAEEGKV
+141 LEFDNAEEGKV
-153 SDDYAEAEMSGI
+153 SDVYAEAEMSGI

-174 NDTAS
+174 NDSAS

-188 MNYMSDVL
+188 MNYMSDVK
-196 NKYEHYLYWPY
+196 NKYEHYLYWPH
-207 TTYSDDEEYL
+207 TSYSDEEYL
-217 NTEYVADQLKTETG
+217 NVDWVADSLYDETK
-231 IDAYASDS
+231 IEAWASDS
-239 YHGTSRARAQEKGQ
+239 YHSTSRSSAQEKGK

-262 STDESE
+262 DTDESDE
-268 DGGLEFVSPALEI
+268 AGLEFISPALEI
-281 NEALKQMQQVLEFI
+281 PEAIKQMQQVLEFI
-295 REYGYTNTSTGLHIN
+295 REHGYTNTSTGLHIN
-310 ISVPDFSTD
+310 ISVPDYNVD
-319 NLDYVKL
+319 KLDYVKL
-326 AIFLGDKHVL
+326 AIFLGDRHVL
-336 EQFDR
+336 TQFDR

-355 NKIQQMKGTEVKA
+355 AKVQQMKGDELKA
-368 VMDKMKEGL
+368 VMNKMKEGL

-390 SKYTSI
+390 NKYTSI
-396 NTKEGYIEFRSPGG
+396 NTKEGYIEFRGPGG
-410 DYLNKT
+410 DYLDKSP
-416 KEELVNTALRMALAL
+416 EELANTALRMALAL

-452 TDTGEKDDLVKF
+452 TDADEKDDIVKF
-464 KDYVARFQ
+464 KDYVARYQ
-472 TADKETRGYII
+472 SADKETRSYII
-483 QTIQAEREARK
+483 QTIQAERESRK

-511 RRGDTRGGGMAV
+511 RRGDNNGGGMAV
-523 FADTAYDAVKEVAK
+523 FADTAYDAIKDVAK
-537 SWGLDPIYLVATPM
+537 SWDIDPIYLYANPM
-551 ADEQPQGGPDSGS
+551 ADEKPD
-564 EERTWTIADGLGRPA
+564 DNYY
-579 GTVQARS
+579 
-586 SDEALRIYGS
+586 SDLDNRIRG
-596 TNNIDT
+596 
-602 RDYAAVASDSSEG
+602 SEG
-615 TMFVIDYRGTKYR
+615 TTFVIDYNGTKYR
-628 QQANSADEARALL
+628 QRANSADEARDLL

-670 GNARGNYQLVN
+670 GNATGNYHLVN
-681 SNRSIDTRMSNVT
+681 SNRSIDTRLTNVT
-694 REEAHS
+694 RDVAHQ
-700 TARRMEQE
+700 TARNLERE
-708 YGLESGSIHVT
+708 YDLESGSIHVT
-719 RINDQSQSTT
+719 RITGQTQSTT
-729 GVAGHN
+729 GAAGHN

-791 QAMNPDSLSDG
+791 QAMNPDANAPGS

-812 RQRTGRDLPVRKVWA
+812 RQRTGREIPVRKVWA

-832 AIGKARSFFPRDF
+832 AISKARTFFPRDF

>member
-14 ILDEAEMTPK
+14 VLDEAEMTPK
-24 AFQDFLASPLVTGM
+24 AFQDFLNSPLVTGM

-45 ACIHNVRDYGDG
+45 ACIHNVRDYGEG
-57 ETEND
+57 EAEPD
-62 MDYDE
+62 MGYDE
-67 RVTDIDSILDFFRG
+67 RVYDIDSILDFFRG

-87 DRTINTLRNNL
+87 DRTINTLRDNL

-126 IRDYLEDKDYNDRQM
+126 IREYLEEKDYTDRQQ
-141 KLAFDDAEEGKV
+141 KLEFDNAEEGKV
-153 SDDYAEAEMSGI
+153 SDVYAEAEMTGI
-165 EKLRDEWND
+165 EKLRDEWNN
-174 NDTAS
+174 NDSAG

-196 NKYEHYLYWPY
+196 NKYEHYLYWPHIS
-207 TTYSDDEEYL
+207 YSDDEEYL

-262 STDESE
+262 ETDESE

-295 REYGYTNTSTGLHIN
+295 REHGYTNSSTGLHVN
-310 ISVPDFSTD
+310 ISVPDYNVD
-319 NLDYVKL
+319 KLDYVKL

-355 NKIQQMKGTEVKA
+355 NKVQQMKGDELKA
-368 VMDKMKEGL
+368 VMNKMKEGL

-452 TDTGEKDDLVKF
+452 TDTGEKDDLIKF
-464 KDYVARFQ
+464 KDYVSRYQ
-472 TADKETRGYII
+472 SADKQTRSYIL

-494 AKKKKPEG
+494 AKKKAPDSG
-502 ESRPYWMVR
+502 SRPYWMVR
-511 RRGDTRGGGMAV
+511 RRGDAGSGGMAV
-523 FADTAYDAVKEVAK
+523 FADTAWDAVKDVAK
-537 SWGLDPIYLVATPM
+537 SWGMDPVYLVATPM
-551 ADEQPQGGPDSGS
+551 ADEKPDDNYY
-564 EERTWTIADGLGRPA
+564 RDLNN
-579 GTVQARS
+579 
-586 SDEALRIYGS
+586 RI
-596 TNNIDT
+596 
-602 RDYAAVASDSSEG
+602 E
-615 TMFVIDYRGTKYR
+615 
-628 QQANSADEARALL
+628 
-641 SARIGVE
+641 
-648 RNLLWDIQEEP
+648 
-659 QGMATGGVTVD
+659 D
-670 GNARGNYQLVN
+670 GNAVGDYQLVN
-681 SNRSIDTRMSNVT
+681 SNRSIDRRLTNVT
-694 REEAHS
+694 RDTAER
-700 TARRMEQE
+700 TARNIEQHNGFE
-708 YGLESGSIHVT
+708 NGSVHVMRVT
-719 RINDQSQSTT
+719 HDNQATT
-729 GVAGHN
+729 GAAGHN
-735 WRIYDVQNP
+735 WRIYDVANP
-744 DLFTVVASDSRT
+744 DYYTVVASDSRS
-756 NAVERWAYVNPERPA
+756 NAANRWAYVNPEREA
-771 DMVDAVPDE
+771 NMVDAVPDE

-785 EFTIAQ
+785 EFTIALH
-791 QAMNPDSLSDG
+791 ATNPDAG
-802 DRFIYPAELY
+802 IEGQPQFINPQELY
-812 RQRTGRDLPVRKVWA
+812 KQRTGRDTVPVRKVWA
-827 TSKEQ
+827 TNKEQ
-832 AIGKARSFFPRDF
+832 AISKVRTFFSTEFF
-845 DTIPEDWLKINVV
+845 DIPEDWLKINVV

>member
-1 MRYDQ
+1 MRYEQ
-6 FKINLLEA
+6 FKINLVEA

-45 ACIHNVRDYGDG
+45 SVIHNVRSESDG

-62 MDYDE
+62 MSYDE
-67 RVTDIDSILDFFRG
+67 RVTDIDGIVAFFG
-81 GDDPNG
+81 EGDDPSG
-87 DRTINTLRNNL
+87 ERTLNTLRNNL

-111 DYFRTDEAQTDLKEF
+111 DYFRTDAAQTDLKEF
-126 IRDYLEDKDYNDRQM
+126 IREYLEEKDYTDRQQR
-141 KLAFDDAEEGKV
+141 LEFDNAEEGRV
-153 SDDYAEAEMSGI
+153 SDIYAEAEMSGI
-165 EKLRDEWND
+165 EKLRDEFND
-174 NDTAS
+174 SGDGDF
-179 WEKYCDVMD
+179 EKYCDAID
-188 MNYMSDVL
+188 MSYMSDVL
-196 NKYEHYLYWPY
+196 SKYEHYLYWPY
-207 TTYSDDEEYL
+207 TSYSDENDSYL
-217 NTEYVADQLKTETG
+217 NLEYVADELKTETG
-231 IDAYASDS
+231 IDATYEDS
-239 YHGTSRARAQEKGQ
+239 YHSASRSRAQEKGQ

-262 STDESE
+262 DADESE
-268 DGGLEFVSPALEI
+268 DAGLEFISPALEI

-295 REYGYTNTSTGLHIN
+295 REHGYTNTSTGLHIN
-310 ISVPDFSTD
+310 ISVPDYNVD
-319 NLDYVKL
+319 KLDYVKL
-326 AIFLGDKHVL
+326 AIFLGDKYVL

-355 NKIQQMKGTEVKA
+355 NKVSQMKGDELKA
-368 VMDKMKEGL
+368 VMNKMKEGL

-410 DYLNKT
+410 NYLDDPVEKLT
-416 KEELVNTALRMALAL
+416 NTALRMALAL
-431 RIATDPE
+431 RIATDE
-438 MYKKEYQKRLYKVL
+438 NMYKKEYQKRLYKVL
-452 TDTGEKDDLVKF
+452 NDAGEQDDLVKF
-464 KDYVARFQ
+464 KDYVSKFQ
-472 TADKETRGYII
+472 TADKETRSYII

-494 AKKKKPEG
+494 AKKEKPEG

-511 RRGDTRGGGMAV
+511 RRGQNNSGGMAV
-523 FADTAYDAVKEVAK
+523 FADTAYDAVKDVAK
-537 SWGLDPIYLVATPM
+537 SWDMDPIYLVATPM
-551 ADEQPQGGPDSGS
+551 ADEKPDDSYYSDLDNRIRGS
-564 EERTWTIADGLGRPA
+564 EG
-579 GTVQARS
+579 
-586 SDEALRIYGS
+586 
-596 TNNIDT
+596 
-602 RDYAAVASDSSEG
+602 
-615 TMFVIDYRGTKYR
+615 
-628 QQANSADEARALL
+628 
-641 SARIGVE
+641 
-648 RNLLWDIQEEP
+648 
-659 QGMATGGVTVD
+659 GGVTVD
-670 GNARGNYQLVN
+670 GNARGNYHLVN

-694 REEAHS
+694 REVALQ
-700 TARRMEQE
+700 TARNTEQN
-708 YGLESGSIHVT
+708 YGLENGSVHVT

-771 DMVDAVPDE
+771 AMIDAVPDE

-791 QAMNPDSLSDG
+791 QAVNPDPVSDG

-812 RQRTGRDLPVRKVWA
+812 RQRTGREMPVRRVWA

-832 AIGKARSFFPRDF
+832 AISKARTFFPRDF